1 MSQVEVAEVSLP
13 QKYIN
18 LTKEILEK
26 NPHPALRSLLAKQVV
41 ENKLNSDTVTKV
53 TPEYAGD
60 DGSGLLN
67 GDGVFLADMRK
78 LNEFDETQSSKI
90 VTLFRQTYES
100 DFFRVKHAS
109 KEYSRIVF
117 IKVIKVGKEAF
128 FANERLD
135 AFVFYAYHPDG
146 EFIGKNCSRE
156 IQPDTAHQSAIT
168 VPSPCMY
175 NLPLLVL
182 DSHFVQ
188 LYKMDIPET
197 LSSEVDSG
205 PSAGLDIG
213 SSASSIADVGSGP
226 SVGSGAGS
234 GANGGGKLRS
244 AKKTSKRRSVKSK
257 PRYYRRSVGSI
268 NHRRKK
274 TTRRRK

>member
-26 NPHPALRSLLAKQVV
+26 NPDPALRSHYANKTV
-41 ENKLNSDTVTKV
+41 EDKLNSDTVTQV

-60 DGSGLLN
+60 DGRGLLN

-78 LNEFDETQSSKI
+78 LNTDDMNNMRKGLFFDLADFKKHYD
-90 VTLFRQTYES
+90 LY
-100 DFFRVKHAS
+100 FFRRESGS

-117 IKVIKVGKEAF
+117 IKVIEVAVGGRFGRYGTDKKQIF
-128 FANERLD
+128 K
-135 AFVFYAYHPDG
+135 FYAYHPDG
-146 EFIGKNCSRE
+146 QVIGNCSRE
-156 IQPDTAHQSAIT
+156 IQSDTAHQSAIT
-168 VPSPCMY
+168 VPAPCVY
-175 NLPLLVL
+175 NLPVEVL
-182 DSHFVQ
+182 KSHHVN

-197 LSSEVDSG
+197 LISVAGVGVDSG
-205 PSAGLDIG
+205 A
-213 SSASSIADVGSGP
+213 SASSIADVGSE
-226 SVGSGAGS
+226 VGSGSGS
-234 GANGGGKLRS
+234 ELSGGGKLRS

>member
-26 NPHPALRSLLAKQVV
+26 NPPALRSLLANQEV
-41 ENKLNSDTVTKV
+41 EKKLNSDTVTQV
-53 TPEYAGD
+53 TPVYAGN
-60 DGSGLLN
+60 DGRGLLN
-67 GDGVFLADMRK
+67 GDGVFLADMRM
-78 LNEFDETQSSKI
+78 LNDYDETQSSAI
-90 VTLFRQTYES
+90 VTLFRETYNY
-100 DFFRVKHAS
+100 DFFRVENAS
-109 KEYSRIVF
+109 RKYSRIVF

-128 FANERLD
+128 YGNQRLD

-156 IQPDTAHQSAIT
+156 IQPDTAHGYAIT

-175 NLPLLVL
+175 KLPLLVL
-182 DSHFVQ
+182 KSHFVK

-197 LSSEVDSG
+197 LSSEV
-205 PSAGLDIG
+205 
-213 SSASSIADVGSGP
+213 GSG
-226 SVGSGAGS
+226 G
-234 GANGGGKLRS
+234 GGGKKLRT

-257 PRYYRRSVGSI
+257 PRYYRRSVGGI

>member
-1 MSQVEVAEVSLP
+1 MSQVDAAEVSLP
-13 QKYIN
+13 QKYID

-26 NPHPALRSLLAKQVV
+26 NPHPALRSYYANKTV
-41 ENKLNSDTVTKV
+41 ENKLKSDTVTQVSLKD
-53 TPEYAGD
+53 AGD
-60 DGSGLLN
+60 DGRGLLN

-78 LNEFDETQSSKI
+78 LNEFDENQSSAI
-90 VTLFRQTYES
+90 VTLFRQTYDY
-100 DFFRVKHAS
+100 DFFRRESGS

-135 AFVFYAYHPDG
+135 AFEFYAYHPDG

-156 IQPDTAHQSAIT
+156 IQPDTAHGYAIT

-175 NLPLLVL
+175 KLPLLVL

-197 LSSEVDSG
+197 LSSEV
-205 PSAGLDIG
+205 
-213 SSASSIADVGSGP
+213 GSGP
-226 SVGSGAGS
+226 SV
-234 GANGGGKLRS
+234 GGKLRS

-274 TTRRRK
+274 TTRRRR

>member
-1 MSQVEVAEVSLP
+1 MLNKDGGSNEP
-13 QKYIN
+13 YI
-18 LTKEILEK
+18 
-26 NPHPALRSLLAKQVV
+26 
-41 ENKLNSDTVTKV
+41 D
-53 TPEYAGD
+53 
-60 DGSGLLN
+60 
-67 GDGVFLADMRK
+67 LADFK
-78 LNEFDETQSSKI
+78 KHYDWN
-90 VTLFRQTYES
+90 
-100 DFFRVKHAS
+100 FFRVEHAS

-117 IKVIKVGKEAF
+117 IKVIGVAF
-128 FANERLD
+128 GGSFGRYGRD
-135 AFVFYAYHPDG
+135 KKQIFKFYAYHPDG

-156 IQPDTAHQSAIT
+156 IQSDTAHQSAIT
-168 VPSPCMY
+168 VPAPCEY
-175 NLPLLVL
+175 DLPVEVL
-182 DSHFVQ
+182 KSHHVN

-197 LSSEVDSG
+197 LISG

-226 SVGSGAGS
+226 SVGPSASVGS
-234 GANGGGKLRS
+234 GSSGGGKLRS